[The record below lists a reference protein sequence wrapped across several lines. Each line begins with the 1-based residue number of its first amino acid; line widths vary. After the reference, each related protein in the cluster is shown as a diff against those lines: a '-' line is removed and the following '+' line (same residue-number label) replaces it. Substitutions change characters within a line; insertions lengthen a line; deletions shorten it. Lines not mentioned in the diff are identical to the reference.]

1 MFDIGWSELILI
13 GTIALIVVGPKD
25 LPDMFRQMG
34 RFTSKARSMA
44 REFSS
49 AMEDAAKESGVHD
62 VAGDLK
68 NMTSARSLGLD
79 AVKTAATKFESW
91 DPMRST
97 RFGADQGKADEVRHS
112 AASVTAAPPAVETL
126 KPVSPVVYVKPVS
139 EPKLVR
145 PRPEPVRRRKVDAS
159 APVRKPVPRRPTP
172 KKHDT

>member
-44 REFSS
+44 REFSN
-49 AMEDAAKESGVHD
+49 AMEDAAKESGVGD

-68 NMTSARSLGLD
+68 KMTSPRALGLD
-79 AVKTAATKFESW
+79 AVKTAATKFENW

-97 RFGADQGKADEVRHS
+97 RFGDTKADEVRHS
-112 AASVTAAPPAVETL
+112 AASVTAAPPVAEAL
-126 KPVSPVVYVKPVS
+126 KPVLPAVPAKSVA

-159 APVRKPVPRRPTP
+159 APVRKPVPRRSTP
-172 KKHDT
+172 KKPET

>member
-1 MFDIGWSELILI
+1 MLDIGWSELILI

-44 REFSS
+44 REFSN
-49 AMEDAAKESGVHD
+49 AMEDAAKESGVQD

-68 NMTSARSLGLD
+68 KMTSPRAMGLD
-79 AVKTAATKFESW
+79 AVKTAATKFENW
-91 DPMRST
+91 DPMRSA
-97 RFGADQGKADEVRHS
+97 RYGADVKADEVRHS
-112 AASVTAAPPAVETL
+112 AASVTAAPPVAEAL
-126 KPVSPVVYVKPVS
+126 KPVPAPVVPVKMPS
-139 EPKLVR
+139 QPKMVR

-172 KKHDT
+172 KKPET